1 MPTIHRAEIEREVR
15 EEMRRDPLWI
25 TELVDMGAL
34 DDLIRREADARARKF
49 VVRGFTVV
57 G

>member
-1 MPTIHRAEIEREVR
+1 MVTILRAEIEREVR

-25 TELVDMGAL
+25 TELVDMGVL
-34 DDLIRREADARARKF
+34 DDLIRREADSRARKF
-49 VVRGFTVV
+49 VVRGFTVA